1 MNPRDELS
9 DHPVA
14 PSRQNGA
21 IPYPSDR
28 VLEEVSRKAT
38 QLERRTRALEAE
50 NTKLRREHTKALLA
64 AAQAQDALKEFHASA
79 TDEPFACDAAPSPAT
94 PAEAPALSDGG
105 GLHDRR
111 AGSRAAT
118 ASGTMS
124 RPGTSPDDADIGV
137 RRESFPGEAPPSE
150 PPPHEADRS
159 SGAEEQLALGSLTI
173 AACLIA
179 MTVNYAILLRYLLRD
194 WLTGLSWPAF

>member
-9 DHPVA
+9 AHPVA
-14 PSRQNGA
+14 GSRQNGA

-79 TDEPFACDAAPSPAT
+79 PDVPDEPADPRPHAPAHAGPAPVNGHAARDHGARLNAAAPGDAT
-94 PAEAPALSDGG
+94 ARSGRMPD
-105 GLHDRR
+105 DRR
-111 AGSRAAT
+111 
-118 ASGTMS
+118 SGQPT
-124 RPGTSPDDADIGV
+124 
-137 RRESFPGEAPPSE
+137 FPGERASRE
-150 PPPHEADRS
+150 PMDQPHGTGERS
-159 SGAEEQLALGSLTI
+159 ALGALTI

-179 MTVNYAILLRYLLRD
+179 MTVNYAILLRYLLGD
-194 WLTGLSWPAF
+194 WLAGFAWPSF